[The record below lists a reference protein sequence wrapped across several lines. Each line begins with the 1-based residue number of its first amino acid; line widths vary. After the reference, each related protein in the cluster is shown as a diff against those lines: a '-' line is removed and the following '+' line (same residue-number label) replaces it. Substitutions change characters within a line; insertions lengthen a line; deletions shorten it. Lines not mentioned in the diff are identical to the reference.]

1 MGGGVDSVQGS
12 KPEQLGRN
20 ENGMVSV
27 NFQLSGG
34 RVSESA
40 GVGVIAMGTERIS
53 LSPLVLVQAG
63 PISATD
69 SFLISL

>member
-20 ENGMVSV
+20 ERNGMVSV

-40 GVGVIAMGTERIS
+40 GVGVIAMGTSKGFHS
-53 LSPLVLVQAG
+53 LL
-63 PISATD
+63 
-69 SFLISL
+69 